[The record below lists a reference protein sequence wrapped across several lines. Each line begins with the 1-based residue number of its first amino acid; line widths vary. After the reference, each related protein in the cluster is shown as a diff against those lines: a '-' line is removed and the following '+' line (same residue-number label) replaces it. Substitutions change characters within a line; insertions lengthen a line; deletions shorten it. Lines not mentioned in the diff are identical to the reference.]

1 LKVRL
6 ESDFGESA
14 SSAIGEARFMID
26 FTRAFDSAW
35 ERMMIILFRPFDL
48 GKWFAIG
55 LSAFLA
61 GLLQG
66 GNGINGSFN
75 TNFNNSF
82 NRNGTYQPPSVNWNQ
97 LHSSIS
103 NTFSS
108 LQLGMIILIFAA
120 VFVFIIVVSILYY
133 WLGSRGQFLLLD
145 NIVRNRAA
153 ITWPWQYY
161 ARQANSL
168 FVFYLVVFAI
178 ALVVFIPILVV
189 GVVMAIPLFEQD
201 RWPMGGEITGFVLLG
216 LVYLALAIG
225 FNFVLFVF
233 REFGV
238 PLMFRNG
245 LMARAAFF
253 ESMGLLGR
261 HPGCVIVFVL
271 LRFVISIAV
280 IVLSII
286 ACCCTCCVGSLPYLG
301 TVVLLPAL
309 IYVRCFSLDCL
320 AQFGPQYDAW
330 TVDVPAAGPAG
341 TTEPLS
347 PPPPPG

>member
-6 ESDFGESA
+6 NRAFGESA
-14 SSAIGEARFMID
+14 PSAIEDAKFMID

-48 GKWFAIG
+48 GKWFVVG

-75 TNFNNSF
+75 SNFNNSF
-82 NRNGTYQPPSVNWNQ
+82 KNGTYQPPTVNWNQ
-97 LHSSIS
+97 VHSSIS
-103 NTFSS
+103 NVFSS
-108 LQLGMIILIFAA
+108 FQLGLIILIAA
-120 VFVFIIVVSILYY
+120 TVIIFIIVLTIVLY
-133 WLGSRGQFLLLD
+133 WLGARGQFLFLD
-145 NIVRNRAA
+145 NIVRNRGA
-153 ITWPWQYY
+153 ISWPWRYY

-168 FVFYLVVFAI
+168 FLFYLAVIAISFA
-178 ALVVFIPILVV
+178 VFIPLLIVA
-189 GVVMAIPLFEQD
+189 VVMAIPLFQQD
-201 RWPMGGEITGFVLLG
+201 RWPIGGEIGGFVILG
-216 LVYLALAIG
+216 LVYLALVIG
-225 FNFVLFVF
+225 FGFILFIF
-233 REFGV
+233 RELGV

-245 LMARAAFF
+245 LMARAAFG
-253 ESMGLLGR
+253 ESMRLLAQ
-261 HPGCVIVFVL
+261 HPGSVLAFVL
-271 LRFVISIAV
+271 LRIVIAIAV
-280 IVLSII
+280 IILSII

-320 AQFGPQYDAW
+320 AQFGPQYDVW
-330 TVDVPAAGPAG
+330 TVDVPPPGPAG
-341 TTEPLS
+341 LAEPLS